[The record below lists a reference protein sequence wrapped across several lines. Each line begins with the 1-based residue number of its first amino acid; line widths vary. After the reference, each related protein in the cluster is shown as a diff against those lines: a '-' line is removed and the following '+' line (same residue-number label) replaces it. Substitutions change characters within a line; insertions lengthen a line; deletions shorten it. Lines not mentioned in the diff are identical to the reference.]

1 MIVIAENLN
10 TRNKTYMEAVTK
22 QESKEIE
29 RLTIE
34 IVSKRPDYIN
44 IQTSLDGSQD
54 EENLPYVTKIVTNI
68 TDIPVSL
75 DSRNIEALKRSIRLL
90 KKPAIINY
98 LSMDEKNPEDFFRL
112 VRENNA
118 YLVIRALKGT
128 VPTTLEGKLLILE
141 NLIEMANEND
151 IPNNRLFADPSVVH
165 IGSGTGQEHIVN
177 THEALLVLSQMVE
190 PPVNT
195 IAWITNISS
204 ASRKKIRSKLNSIFL
219 SYLAGAGLDA
229 VILDVMD
236 DEIMKAVYLIKA
248 FRNEIVF
255 SEADI
260 ILD

>member
-10 TRNKTYMEAVTK
+10 TRNRIYMEAIRKKDRKAIEKIT
-22 QESKEIE
+22 EEISSK
-29 RLTIE
+29 
-34 IVSKRPDYIN
+34 SPDYIN
-44 IQTSLDGSQD
+44 IQTSLDGYQD
-54 EENLPYVTKIVTNI
+54 EENLPYVTEVVTNT

-112 VRENNA
+112 VKENNA
-118 YLVIRALKGT
+118 YLVIRALKST

-165 IGSGTGQEHIVN
+165 IGSGAGQEHITN

-204 ASRKKIRSKLNSIFL
+204 ASSKKVRSKLNSIFL

-229 VILDVMD
+229 AILDVMD
-236 DEIMKAVYLIKA
+236 EEVMKTVYLIRA

-255 SEADI
+255 SQTDI
-260 ILD
+260 ME